1 MSIALA
7 TKGMISTV
15 GIGGGGG
22 LVYVPIGDAE
32 VGTERIG
39 SKSMSSKELDPD
51 LRIVE
56 LKPKIKAYANT
67 E

>member
-7 TKGMISTV
+7 TKGMISMV
-15 GIGGGGG
+15 GIGGGG

-32 VGTERIG
+32 VGTERVG

-56 LKPKIKAYANT
+56 LKPKIKAYVNT